1 MTDDSGADSQRLN
14 RSRSQAEESVELA
27 NAQGARCGH
36 PHRKFSLS
44 SRSQRR
50 ELNQLWHGDLQGG
63 GVTRGRHHAYQ
74 AYLLQTSC
82 YRALKVGGY
91 TFWCTQLVVF
101 PKSAWSE
108 IVEALLTHRRVSKG
122 CPSLSAR
129 RCQACNMLRQ
139 LVIAVALL
147 AAVALAP
154 AAARPSLRIDVSCI
168 KLTWPDCALHVE
180 CVQCLAFGRIQ
191 TCFTKEQA
199 AKRSPRF
206 FNCTDLPPAVAR
218 IHVNG
223 PDGVIIVFNVE
234 LSGTTEYLKQ
244 KIEDVTGFPSSQL
257 TILFKGKALVD
268 GSTLAKQG
276 VRDGS
281 TLCAKL
287 AGPQRKEAQCD

>member
-1 MTDDSGADSQRLN
+1 
-14 RSRSQAEESVELA
+14 
-27 NAQGARCGH
+27 
-36 PHRKFSLS
+36 
-44 SRSQRR
+44 
-50 ELNQLWHGDLQGG
+50 
-63 GVTRGRHHAYQ
+63 
-74 AYLLQTSC
+74 
-82 YRALKVGGY
+82 
-91 TFWCTQLVVF
+91 
-101 PKSAWSE
+101 
-108 IVEALLTHRRVSKG
+108 
-122 CPSLSAR
+122 
-129 RCQACNMLRQ
+129 MLRQ

-244 KIEDVTGFPSSQL
+244 KIEACAAPEALPPGARTAPPHASGAGRRRASPGAEALRRPANAARVLALQDVTGFPSSQL